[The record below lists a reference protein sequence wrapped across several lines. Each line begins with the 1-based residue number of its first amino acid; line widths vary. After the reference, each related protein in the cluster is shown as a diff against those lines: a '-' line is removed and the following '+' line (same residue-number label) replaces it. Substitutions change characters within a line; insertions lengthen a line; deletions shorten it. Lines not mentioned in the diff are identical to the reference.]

1 MGRRRMLACAATAIL
16 LAGVA
21 ACAPIRTQHRDWSYY
36 DGPGAEEFHQEE
48 PPPPPSL
55 PDPLEPLNRVLFDF
69 NLGMLDGVVAPLS
82 RGWMVITTPWVRR
95 HINQVGDNL
104 QWPVRFVASLLQGE
118 GQRAAVETGRFVINT
133 TVGLLGFFDP
143 AAATGLPAPD
153 PSDFG
158 EVFDTWGW
166 ENQFYMHLPL
176 RGPISDRDATGE
188 IFDTALDPATYFF
201 PMRGFFWFNEITD
214 HVDSLQRIEHVSED
228 PYEVVK
234 TALTLYRSHE
244 VIDWSDVGARTPESE
259 TLEVVFFDAIDPK
272 FLRRGSTRHARLPQP
287 ASSVTYNLWLQ
298 PEPAP
303 LVYVLPGLGSHRLS
317 GQAVGL
323 AELAW
328 DAGCSV
334 VTLTSVFHP
343 EFMAQAATTPLPGYA
358 PWDVADVRRVL
369 DAVDADLRDGYADRF
384 TRRGLLGA
392 SLGGLQALL
401 LACQPGGEGFD
412 AVLAINPP
420 VSVEHA
426 MQALD
431 RLYRAPLAWPP
442 DERESRIENLLLK
455 VVHLATGSLEPTAD
469 LPLPSLQPADEM
481 PFGEHEAEYLIGLSF
496 RWTLRS
502 AIFDSQLRDPLGVL
516 LTRLDTHQR
525 DPAYREIGEYGY
537 MEYAYAFMLPAVA
550 ARDPDVRDGATL
562 FERCSLRGV
571 EAELAANARAQVLT
585 NRDDFLLAPDDVEFL
600 QATFGQRLALFEEGG
615 HMGHLARPGVR
626 LTITEALRQA
636 LQREAQP

>member
-1 MGRRRMLACAATAIL
+1 
-16 LAGVA
+16 
-21 ACAPIRTQHRDWSYY
+21 
-36 DGPGAEEFHQEE
+36 
-48 PPPPPSL
+48 
-55 PDPLEPLNRVLFDF
+55 
-69 NLGMLDGVVAPLS
+69 
-82 RGWMVITTPWVRR
+82 
-95 HINQVGDNL
+95 
-104 QWPVRFVASLLQGE
+104 
-118 GQRAAVETGRFVINT
+118 
-133 TVGLLGFFDP
+133 
-143 AAATGLPAPD
+143 
-153 PSDFG
+153 
-158 EVFDTWGW
+158 
-166 ENQFYMHLPL
+166 MHLPL

-201 PMRGFFWFNEITD
+201 PLRGFFWFNEITD
-214 HVDSLQRIEHVSED
+214 HVDALQRIEHVSED

-234 TALTLYRSHE
+234 TALVLYRSHE
-244 VIDWSDVGARTPESE
+244 LIDWSDVGAKTPELE

-272 FLRRGSTRHARLPQP
+272 FLRRGSTRHARLPEP
-287 ASSVTYNLWLQ
+287 ARSLTYDVWLQ

-343 EFMAQAATTPLPGYA
+343 EFMVQAATAPLPGYA
-358 PWDVADVRRVL
+358 PWDVADVRRAL
-369 DAVDADLRDGYADRF
+369 DAVDADLRDSYPGRF

-401 LACQPGGEGFD
+401 LASQPDAGGFD

-426 MQALD
+426 MQSLD
-431 RLYRAPLAWPP
+431 RLYRAPLAWPAA
-442 DERESRIENLLLK
+442 ERDARIKNLLLK
-455 VVHLATGSLEPTAD
+455 VVHLATGSLEPTAE
-469 LPLPSLQPADEM
+469 LPLPSLQPPDEL

-502 AIFDSQLRDPLGVL
+502 AIFDSQLREPLGVL
-516 LTRLDTHQR
+516 LTELDTHQR

-550 ARDPDVRDGATL
+550 ARDPEVHDGPTL
-562 FERCSLRGV
+562 FARCNLRPV
-571 EAELAANARAQVLT
+571 AEELAADARVQVLT
-585 NRDDFLLAPDDVEFL
+585 NRDDFLLEAADVEFL
-600 QATFGQRLALFEEGG
+600 QATFADRLALFEEGG
-615 HMGHLARPGVR
+615 HMGNLGRPGVR
-626 LTITEALRQA
+626 LAITEALRQA
-636 LQREAQP
+636 LRAKPRP